1 MITVTVGIEKLD
13 DEFKVPVKEDIT
25 LEQFKIA
32 LEKALGYKCS
42 LNISKYE
49 QKKNQKVKDIIK
61 GDSQIFLL
69 KNENL
74 GNIVKRWKGNYIN
87 INNSCTRD
95 ALVKSIICSMIEK
108 VVEQEEILRKNKGF
122 PPAKNFKELNRD
134 SSDNST
140 WKELLDACDDI
151 YNKMKNNDTSRM
163 YNSFDGSNKP
173 LSQSYEIGGKYLN
186 EKIRELSNNSNI
198 TGHSN
203 GGSLTIKARLINSNL
218 SMTDDHEIFIKK
230 RTVVSDCIN
239 IDVRSFSKC
248 SKCFSSNISVIN
260 IGNISI
266 IISDFLKSNYEKSFN
281 GLLKYYYKNN
291 DFGYENKKK
300 GEKCDKCKTFNL
312 EIYNMISTLPEI
324 LIVDLNLHN
333 YYNNSTDSFLKQ
345 DSLYWALEE
354 EISLKDYYDNYSD
367 KFYYY
372 ELTSFI
378 GHYGNKSLG
387 HFINFSKIDNQ
398 WYLFDDL
405 NKGEAFLL
413 GSFEIVKTFINKQC
427 FGFTYGNIKVEAKL
441 KICTLFYEKNKLK
454 GYEYLVR
461 NMESIFYKK

>member
-1 MITVTVGIEKLD
+1 
-13 DEFKVPVKEDIT
+13 
-25 LEQFKIA
+25 
-32 LEKALGYKCS
+32 
-42 LNISKYE
+42 
-49 QKKNQKVKDIIK
+49 
-61 GDSQIFLL
+61 
-69 KNENL
+69 
-74 GNIVKRWKGNYIN
+74 
-87 INNSCTRD
+87 
-95 ALVKSIICSMIEK
+95 
-108 VVEQEEILRKNKGF
+108 
-122 PPAKNFKELNRD
+122 
-134 SSDNST
+134 
-140 WKELLDACDDI
+140 
-151 YNKMKNNDTSRM
+151 
-163 YNSFDGSNKP
+163 
-173 LSQSYEIGGKYLN
+173 
-186 EKIRELSNNSNI
+186 
-198 TGHSN
+198 
-203 GGSLTIKARLINSNL
+203 
-218 SMTDDHEIFIKK
+218 
-230 RTVVSDCIN
+230 
-239 IDVRSFSKC
+239 
-248 SKCFSSNISVIN
+248 
-260 IGNISI
+260 
-266 IISDFLKSNYEKSFN
+266 
-281 GLLKYYYKNN
+281 
-291 DFGYENKKK
+291 
-300 GEKCDKCKTFNL
+300 
-312 EIYNMISTLPEI
+312 MISTLPEI

>member
-108 VVEQEEILRKNKGF
+108 VVEQEEILRRNKGF

-151 YNKMKNNDTSRM
+151 YNKMKNNDTSPM
-163 YNSFDGSNKP
+163 YN
-173 LSQSYEIGGKYLN
+173 
-186 EKIRELSNNSNI
+186 
-198 TGHSN
+198 
-203 GGSLTIKARLINSNL
+203 
-218 SMTDDHEIFIKK
+218 FI
-230 RTVVSDCIN
+230 
-239 IDVRSFSKC
+239 
-248 SKCFSSNISVIN
+248 
-260 IGNISI
+260 
-266 IISDFLKSNYEKSFN
+266 
-281 GLLKYYYKNN
+281 
-291 DFGYENKKK
+291 
-300 GEKCDKCKTFNL
+300 
-312 EIYNMISTLPEI
+312 
-324 LIVDLNLHN
+324 
-333 YYNNSTDSFLKQ
+333 
-345 DSLYWALEE
+345 
-354 EISLKDYYDNYSD
+354 
-367 KFYYY
+367 
-372 ELTSFI
+372 
-378 GHYGNKSLG
+378 
-387 HFINFSKIDNQ
+387 
-398 WYLFDDL
+398 
-405 NKGEAFLL
+405 
-413 GSFEIVKTFINKQC
+413 
-427 FGFTYGNIKVEAKL
+427 
-441 KICTLFYEKNKLK
+441 
-454 GYEYLVR
+454 
-461 NMESIFYKK
+461 